1 MSTTVGVLILIAVL
15 VVTVITTV
23 RTIRQ
28 GKVGPEYG
36 LSFKQRK
43 PRQ

>member
-1 MSTTVGVLILIAVL
+1 MGTLGVLLLIAVFA
-15 VVTVITTV
+15 VTAWVTV

-36 LSFKQRK
+36 LSFKTRK